1 MENFK
6 MIFAS
11 TDINQIHSE
20 IATRIR
26 LLNEMSEASL
36 RDEMR
41 ELKTALKEN
50 PSACALL
57 MDEDI
62 GLLVSNLRRLTKKEI
77 TEADSKPKRTAKAK
91 EPAVKMSAIDLAA
104 ALDDDDF

>member
-1 MENFK
+1 
-6 MIFAS
+6 MIFS
-11 TDINQIHSE
+11 SNDNNQIHSE

-26 LLNEMSEASL
+26 LLNEMSEANL
-36 RDEMR
+36 KDEMR
-41 ELKTALKEN
+41 ELKVALKEN
-50 PSACALL
+50 PAACALL

-77 TEADSKPKRTAKAK
+77 SEAESKPKRGTKTK
-91 EPAVKMSAIDLAA
+91 EPVVKMSAIDLAA